1 MKNKQKIF
9 FIGQDKQ
16 KIFFIDKVNSTKK
29 IIKEH
34 KLFG

>member
-34 KLFG
+34 KFFG